1 MQAFLLCQ
9 LIIKEYYY
17 YDRRANVKCAV
28 TDTDT
33 YCRVLFCT
41 GATQSHSHSHA
52 LPV

>member
-9 LIIKEYYY
+9 LIIKENN
-17 YDRRANVKCAV
+17 YDRHANVKCAV